1 MSGKT
6 GPWCGDGFSGWPAG
20 ESSSWAMGL
29 SVLGVFVLS
38 LIGAG
43 VHVSVCSGPGI
54 VVGRLFVEMPCVVD
68 SCCPIVVPGVG
79 NLEISSSLV
88 ALPRVGR

>member
-6 GPWCGDGFSGWPAG
+6 GPWRGGEFSGWPAG

-29 SVLGVFVLS
+29 SVGS
-38 LIGAG
+38 
-43 VHVSVCSGPGI
+43 VSGE
-54 VVGRLFVEMPCVVD
+54 VGCVVE
-68 SCCPIVVPGVG
+68 SCSPIVVPGVG